1 MKTILLF
8 GTTLAVVV
16 GILKLSR
23 RTRETDTQPLQV
35 KLQQLQDR
43 FRSLDQIS

>member
-8 GTTLAVVV
+8 GTALAVVV
-16 GILKLSR
+16 GIVKLSR
-23 RTRETDTQPLQV
+23 RSREPQLLQV

>member
-8 GTTLAVVV
+8 GTTLAVLV
-16 GILKLSR
+16 GIVKLSR
-23 RTRETDTQPLQV
+23 RTSETQLLQV

-43 FRSLDQIS
+43 FRSLDRVS